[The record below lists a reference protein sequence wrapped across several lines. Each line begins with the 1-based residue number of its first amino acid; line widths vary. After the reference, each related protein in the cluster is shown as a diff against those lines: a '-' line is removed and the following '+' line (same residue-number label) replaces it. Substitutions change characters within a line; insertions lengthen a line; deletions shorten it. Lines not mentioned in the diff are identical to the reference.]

1 MSDKYLVGFSNGGCN
16 VFNNLTI
23 SETGAI
29 RIPFGPSNER
39 PPTGLPGMI
48 RYDDVNNIVEFY
60 NNIGWSPISLPAP
73 SITSC
78 SPNYIN
84 FGISGGITNYPDSSF
99 SLIYPDSSFSLIGN
113 NFDLVSGVDVFV
125 RGKNSGT
132 IINPTTEIVNS
143 STNVVITFDSSGTKQ
158 LIDISN
164 ELPFS
169 ITLKNLTSGF
179 QTEFLNAIIATNQ
192 GPIFTEPSTFSPSI
206 FQDFAVQ
213 DGSASF
219 TIAATDLSVPS
230 NYPLKEWKFVS
241 GTAGGFNNGGI
252 SDISINDASSATVK
266 LPTGTLMN
274 AAADNTQY
282 TFSLQVKDASDATA
296 IASYK
301 LRLKH
306 PVITNIEPSYIDLT
320 VHGSN
325 TFDVSVNGNYFINNT
340 GIQFNNQS
348 TGISAELTNGIVYN
362 NSTSIVARG
371 ISAETGIYD
380 ISINNGSVYVNI
392 PNISLTIVK
401 SILTGYTTNMTT
413 SVTYLDSGYTI
424 DQQGSIVGGP
434 VIGGWTIVAFTS
446 GTNGNFSFNDYS
458 GQVRFLLVG
467 GGGPGGTD
475 IGAGGGGGG
484 ILDQKQNFSSSYTY
498 TMTVASSTASTVGG
512 ASGSIRGAS
521 TSISGTGLV
530 APLTAGGGG
539 GGGNEISGDTSN
551 MSGGQYLAGGG
562 GGGARKQTGGA
573 GNSYGGGRGGN
584 GGTNTT
590 GGAGSHTGCGGG
602 GGGRYLNGSV
612 LNGTDTGTQV
622 KNGASGKQS
631 NIDGNNHYYGG
642 AGGGTSYNDGAN
654 GGNGGI
660 GGGGGGSGSNTGG
673 NGGSGGGS
681 ARNSGSNGGGGP
693 GGAGGA
699 NTGGG
704 GGGGT
709 ENEQR
714 GGSGGSGI
722 IIFRFPSYMYV

>member
-48 RYDDVNNIVEFY
+48 RYNTENNIVEY
-60 NNIGWSPISLPAP
+60 HNHISWSPISVTAP

-99 SLIYPDSSFSLIGN
+99 SLIGT
-113 NFDLVSGVDVFV
+113 NFDLASGVDVV
-125 RGKNSGT
+125 VIGKNSGT

-143 STNVVITFDSSGTKQ
+143 SSNVVITFDASGTKQ

-169 ITLKNLTSGF
+169 ITLTNITSGL
-179 QTEFLNAIIATNQ
+179 QTDLLNAIIATNQ

-213 DGSASF
+213 DGSANF
-219 TIAATDLSVPS
+219 TIAATDLSTPTH
-230 NYPLKEWKFVS
+230 YPLKEWEFIS

-252 SDISINDASSATVK
+252 NDISINDASSATVK
-266 LPTGTLMN
+266 LPTGVLMDP
-274 AAADNTQY
+274 AADNTQY
-282 TFSLQVKDASDATA
+282 SFTLQVKDASG
-296 IASYK
+296 ASTKANYR

-306 PVITNIEPSYIDLT
+306 PVITTIEPSYIDLT

-392 PNISLTIVK
+392 PSISLTIVK

-413 SVTYLDSGYTI
+413 FVTYLDSGSTI
-424 DQQGSIVGGP
+424 DQQGTIVGGH
-434 VIGGWTIVAFTS
+434 VFGGWTIIAFTS

-458 GQVRFLLVG
+458 GEVRFLLVG

-475 IGAGGGGGG
+475 IGGGGGGGG
-484 ILDQKQNFSSSYTY
+484 ILDQKQIFSSSSTY
-498 TMTVASSTASTVGG
+498 AMTVASSTASTFGE

-521 TSISGTGLV
+521 SSISGAGLN
-530 APLTAGGGG
+530 APLTGGGGG

-551 MSGGQYLAGGG
+551 MSGGAELAGGG
-562 GGGARKQTGGA
+562 GGGARKQSGGA
-573 GNSYGGGRGGN
+573 GDSYSGGRGGN
-584 GGTNTT
+584 GGTNPQ
-590 GGAGSHTGCGGG
+590 GPVGSHTGCGGG

-612 LNGTDTGTQV
+612 LNGTDTGTLV

-642 AGGGTSYNDGAN
+642 AGGGTSYADGAN
-654 GGNGGI
+654 GGAGGL
-660 GGGGGGSGSNTGG
+660 GGGGGGSGSNSGG
-673 NGGSGGGS
+673 SGGSGGGS
-681 ARNSGSNGGGGP
+681 ARNTGSNGGSGAQGP

-709 ENEQR
+709 ENTGR
-714 GGSGGSGI
+714 GGAGGSGI
-722 IIFRFPSYMYV
+722 IIFRFPSYTVL